1 MFALLLLMLM
11 MMLRKL
17 PWQIV
22 SVKIDKYLH
31 TIFIATFPQPLLSR
45 RLCDCARG
53 YPPRVPSKL
62 ISFFNFPNGLHHKNL
77 NILEI

>member
-1 MFALLLLMLM
+1 MFAPLLLMLSM
-11 MMLRKL
+11 MRRQL

-22 SVKIDKYLH
+22 SVKIEKYLH
-31 TIFIATFPQPLLSR
+31 TIFIVIILQALLSR
-45 RLCDCARG
+45 RRCDCAEG
-53 YPPRVPSKL
+53 FPLRVPSEL

>member
-11 MMLRKL
+11 MMRRQL

-31 TIFIATFPQPLLSR
+31 TIFIALFFLGVIAIVLE
-45 RLCDCARG
+45 DI
-53 YPPRVPSKL
+53 PPRVPSKL